1 MSQLNDAKLLT
12 LRTQLGLEGHINDL
26 ELLWVQALGATSGL
40 IVDAWWEVFDAA
52 AVPAGQFNDRAV
64 AYILAEVGAPPSED
78 YNAYW
83 LHYWE
88 NATLGPVVPTPP
100 AQANLQHWWDGTNP
114 LSRWNDQAGTIQAI
128 QGDLVRKLD
137 DGGLGGLDI
146 SEAGTGVPTLSS
158 VPGGV
163 NGLQVLNSVPTT
175 GYFNS
180 GVTQAFNAGMS
191 MGHIVRM
198 TSLAGSTTATFA
210 YGSGID
216 GINNQAV
223 IAPATGWRVLAP
235 GAGFQD
241 YGRLVAIEWLWM
253 YMTIDAAGN
262 WAIRISGDAEVSGA
276 GVFSAQA
283 AGGNLSM
290 FGGNL
295 QGAETLVWD
304 KGLSVAERAAFIA
317 YADAKYGV
325 MPF

>member
-88 NATLGPVVPTPP
+88 NATLGPVVPMPP
-100 AQANLQHWWDGTNP
+100 AMANLQSWWDGTNP
-114 LSRWNDQAGTIQAI
+114 ATRFQDQAGTIPAI
-128 QGDLVRKLD
+128 QGGLVRRLN
-137 DGGLGGLDI
+137 DGGLGSLDI

-158 VPGGV
+158 VGAGV
-163 NGLQVLNSVPTT
+163 NGLQVLIATPTT

-180 GVTQAFNAGMS
+180 SVTQALNNGVS
-191 MGHIVRM
+191 MAHIVRL
-198 TSLAGSTTATFA
+198 TSLPASTVATFG
-210 YGSGID
+210 YGAGVD

-223 IAPATGWRVLAP
+223 IAPATGWRTRPP
-235 GAGFQD
+235 GAGFQN
-241 YGRLVAIEWLWM
+241 YGRLAAIEWVWM
-253 YMTIDAAGN
+253 YSTIDLAGN
-262 WAIRISGDAEVSGA
+262 WAVRIAGEIEVSGV
-276 GVFSAQA
+276 GVFSPQA
-283 AGGNLSM
+283 AGNNLTM
-290 FGGNL
+290 FGGAL
-295 QGAETLVWD
+295 LGAETLLWNR
-304 KGLSVAERAAFIA
+304 GLTPAERTAFIA